1 MKQHTG
7 ICCISLDHVLFSSI
21 VRSLI
26 FIGVILLPQW
36 IISNESSMLFEMN
49 APSGLFVLQRKLN
62 LLCS

>member
-21 VRSLI
+21 VRSI